1 VSKENVGPLP
11 TPPATSSKRSIPELA
26 PDDSNRRPNL
36 VDKWGNQALI
46 GFTTDPGKPLT
57 NDRPTQVQGP
67 SNGMFGGRALPGMTA
82 RSPASPPPLPQES
95 VLGVFTGRR
104 APPDLTTP
112 APQSFDKE
120 DKSPVSPVRHS
131 RIPSTGNRATVMD
144 VAHALND
151 PEHVLEVVASS
162 SQPPMMTQ
170 PKHIPPFEDNVA
182 TSNDQAVSI
191 PPARHTMPPGV
202 QSERRKS
209 NYERYSAVML
219 PPLLEENTP
228 APSPAATLSR
238 TTDLATDLGKPLTGV
253 SADEAPRGGSNAA
266 SHGASKLEMPTPDD
280 VVRFSE

>member
-1 VSKENVGPLP
+1 VAKENVGPLP
-11 TPPATSSKRSIPELA
+11 TPPAISSKRSIPELA
-26 PDDSNRRPNL
+26 PDDSSRRPNL
-36 VDKWGNQALI
+36 VDKWGNQAII
-46 GFTTDPGKPLT
+46 GFTTDPGKPLPT
-57 NDRPTQVQGP
+57 NNRPTQVQGP
-67 SNGMFGGRALPGMTA
+67 SNGVFGGRALPGMTA
-82 RSPASPPPLPQES
+82 RSPASPPQDQSLPQQS
-95 VLGVFTGRR
+95 VTGRR
-104 APPDLTTP
+104 APPDMTTP
-112 APQSFDKE
+112 TPQSFDKE

-162 SQPPMMTQ
+162 SQPVMMTL
-170 PKHIPPFEDNVA
+170 PKHIPPFEDDIT

-191 PPARHTMPPGV
+191 PPARHTMPSAV

-219 PPLLEENTP
+219 PPLLEENSP

-238 TTDLATDLGKPLTGV
+238 STDLGTPLTGV
-253 SADEAPRGGSNAA
+253 PADEAPRGGSNAA
-266 SHGASKLEMPTPDD
+266 SHVTSKLEMPTTDD